1 MNKRGR
7 LDICKTSAYN
17 QKGIHTMKKIV
28 SFILAALIV
37 ASLLSACNGKDNNTS
52 SLQEISKPAETSVE
66 PAGSEPDTSSDES
79 PASPEE
85 SSEAEP
91 EHSINDMHIVEVIER
106 VRTDADLDPNT
117 YSYSEITPLRREYY
131 FGFDIDCIESVC
143 CDPMMITNA
152 FSLSIVKVEP
162 EKLEGTAA
170 LIEQYADT
178 SKWIC
183 VHAEEKKV
191 VTNGNYILLIMS
203 SSEDVKKVTE
213 AFLNIK

>member
-1 MNKRGR
+1 
-7 LDICKTSAYN
+7 
-17 QKGIHTMKKIV
+17 MKKIV
-28 SFILAALIV
+28 SFILEALIV
-37 ASLLSACNGKDNNTS
+37 ASLLSACNGKDSNTS
-52 SLQEISKPAETSVE
+52 SLQEISKPAESSIE
-66 PAGSEPDTSSDES
+66 PAASEPDTSSDES

-91 EHSINDMHIVEVIER
+91 ERSINDMHIVEVIER
-106 VRTDADLDPNT
+106 VRTDADLNPNT

-143 CDPMMITNA
+143 CDPMMNTNA

-162 EKLEGTAA
+162 EKLEETAA